1 MIFAAKLAE
10 VPNFGKKVVTV
21 NGQQLLLIN
30 IKGEIFACENECPH
44 QGSPMQAGIV
54 KDGHLSCPRH
64 GYRFN
69 LKSGSCLD
77 NPDFKLKLF
86 PVQIQGDEILVE
98 LADNP

>member
-1 MIFAAKLAE
+1 MIFAAKLSE

-21 NGQQLLLIN
+21 NGQELLLLN

-44 QGSPMQAGIV
+44 QGSPLHSGIV

-69 LKSGSCLD
+69 LKSGTCLD
-77 NPDFKLKLF
+77 NPALTLKVF
-86 PVQIQGDEILVE
+86 PVQIQGDEILVD
-98 LADNP
+98 LA

>member
-1 MIFAAKLAE
+1 MIFAAKLSE

-21 NGQQLLLIN
+21 NGQELLLLN

-44 QGSPMQAGIV
+44 QGSPLHSGIV

-69 LKSGSCLD
+69 LKSGTCLD
-77 NPDFKLKLF
+77 NPALTLKVF
-86 PVQIQGDEILVE
+86 PAQILDDEILVD
-98 LADNP
+98 LA

>member
-21 NGQQLLLIN
+21 NGQELLLIN
-30 IKGEIFACENECPH
+30 VKGEIFACENDCPH
-44 QGSPMQAGIV
+44 QGSPLQAGIV

-69 LKSGSCLD
+69 LQNGSCLD
-77 NPDFKLKLF
+77 SPGMTLKLF
-86 PVQIQGDEILVE
+86 AVQIQGDDILV
-98 LADNP
+98 DIS

>member
-21 NGQQLLLIN
+21 NGLDLVLIN

-69 LKSGSCLD
+69 LKTGSCLD
-77 NPDFKLKLF
+77 NPDFTLKVF
-86 PVQIQGDEILVE
+86 PAKIEGDDIVVEIG
-98 LADNP
+98 

>member
-1 MIFAAKLAE
+1 MIFAAKISE

-21 NGQQLLLIN
+21 NGQELLLIN

-64 GYRFN
+64 GYRFD
-69 LKSGSCLD
+69 LKDGSCRD
-77 NPDFKLKLF
+77 NPGFSLKTF
-86 PVQIQGDEILVE
+86 PVEIKGEEIFLN
-98 LADNP
+98 LD

>member
-1 MIFAAKLAE
+1 MIFAAKLSE
-10 VPNFGKKVVTV
+10 VPNFGKNVVTV
-21 NGQQLLLIN
+21 NGLELVLIN

-69 LKSGSCLD
+69 LKTGSCLD
-77 NPDFKLKLF
+77 NPDFTLKVF
-86 PVQIQGDEILVE
+86 TAKVEGDDIMVEIG
-98 LADNP
+98 